1 MPFFCLHIKLKS
13 VKIRPGK
20 CSQVC
25 AQNRGEGCTVDFF
38 RIGEK
43 LVSKQ
48 KIENMVEKILRLR
61 MEGYSQQE
69 VSQRLKVDRTFI
81 SRLESLGE
89 VRKGSRVAVVG
100 FPILNTE
107 EVEAV
112 LDEAGV
118 DYRLIWTEA
127 QRQQFIRD
135 KDGPQLLADFLQK
148 VTEVRDYDVV
158 VVLGSQYRIRVSE
171 AMLDREVVGM
181 VIGESPITE
190 DVYVDPQELRQLL
203 QNLVRVKRK
212 P

>member
-1 MPFFCLHIKLKS
+1 
-13 VKIRPGK
+13 
-20 CSQVC
+20 
-25 AQNRGEGCTVDFF
+25 VDFF